1 MGRAWE
7 TQVNLPQNIQM
18 FTPKSIYV
26 SPISALKSVKTT
38 QKGKMKRGLSH
49 SQP

>member
-26 SPISALKSVKTT
+26 STISALKSVKKT
-38 QKGKMKRGLSH
+38 QKGKLKREH
-49 SQP
+49 SQSQP